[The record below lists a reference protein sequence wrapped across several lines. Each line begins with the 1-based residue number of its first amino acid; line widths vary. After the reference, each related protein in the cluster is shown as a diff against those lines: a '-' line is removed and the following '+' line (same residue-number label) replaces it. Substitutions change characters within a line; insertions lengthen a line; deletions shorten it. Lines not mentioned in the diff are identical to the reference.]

1 MIGLIITA
9 LLFPIAGCIAGRRP
23 LPECFLFGVGIVGA
37 AMFVLGLFHVPFVFT
52 IVLVVVAGL
61 LGFLVSEKR
70 GGQRPSAVQTAEGG
84 CPPPLATVA
93 MIVPLA
99 LLAIPTAIVP
109 LKDFDGRVFWLL
121 KAKALANERAID
133 GPFFH
138 NQVVDS
144 PRNQY
149 PLLIPL
155 DAAAIMIA
163 SGDTDDRQLRWLY
176 LFTFAALVFLVSRKA
191 HPWCGAILAWTPQF
205 ATNGDGGA
213 LSAYSDI
220 AFAAFLAAA
229 FFELI
234 DARSPVRFGM
244 WLSFLA
250 LTKSEGLPIDI
261 VLISVAIGVFRTRI
275 TRALFAP
282 AIATTALI
290 AWRLQ
295 VPRTDE
301 ENFLVEL
308 PTLPT
313 RLHRLVPA
321 IFESA
326 KHFFFLS
333 SWGLLWIAPLIAIV
347 VLARRKEWLAPATV
361 VGVFAVYIAA
371 YMVTVWPVSDLV
383 NASVDRLLMHMI
395 GPALFAIAHVTDA
408 SAQNRYSPPEYSQQP
423 A

>member
-1 MIGLIITA
+1 MIGLIVTA
-9 LLFPIAGCIAGRRP
+9 LLFPIAGCIAGRRA

-37 AMFVLGLFHVPFVFT
+37 AMFALGLFHVPFVIA
-52 IVLVVVAGL
+52 IVLAVVAGL
-61 LGFLVSEKR
+61 LGFLVAGKR
-70 GGQRPSAVQTAEGG
+70 TPSNPATKQ
-84 CPPPLATVA
+84 PSNLATIA
-93 MIVPLA
+93 MILPLA

-121 KAKALANERAID
+121 KAKAIANERAID

-149 PLLIPL
+149 PLLVPL

-163 SGDTDDRQLRWLY
+163 TGDSDDRQVRWLY
-176 LFTFAALVFLVSRKA
+176 LMTFAALVFLVSRKT

-261 VLISVAIGVFRTRI
+261 ILISVAISVFRARI
-275 TRALFAP
+275 IPALAPP
-282 AIATTALI
+282 AIATAALI
-290 AWRLQ
+290 AWRLR
-295 VPRTDE
+295 VPMTDE
-301 ENFLVEL
+301 ENFLAEL
-308 PTLPT
+308 PTLPA

-321 IFESA
+321 ILESA
-326 KHFFFLS
+326 KHFFSLS
-333 SWGLLWIAPLIAIV
+333 SWGLLWIAAWIAII

-395 GPALFAIAHVTDA
+395 GPALFAIARVTDA
-408 SAQNRYSPPEYSQQP
+408 SGQSRYSPPEYPPKP

>member
-1 MIGLIITA
+1 VIGLIITA

-23 LPECFLFGVGIVGA
+23 LPECFLFGVGIVGG
-37 AMFVLGLFHVPFVFT
+37 AMFVLGLFHVPFVIT
-52 IVLVVVAGL
+52 IVIVMAAGL
-61 LGFLVSEKR
+61 LGFLVAEKHT
-70 GGQRPSAVQTAEGG
+70 PSNPATQQ
-84 CPPPLATVA
+84 PSNLATVA

-99 LLAIPTAIVP
+99 LLAIPAAIVP

-163 SGDTDDRQLRWLY
+163 AGDNDDRQVRWLY
-176 LFTFAALVFLVSRKA
+176 LMTFAALVFLVSRKT

-234 DARSPVRFGM
+234 DARSPTRFGM

-261 VLISVAIGVFRTRI
+261 ILISVAISVFRTQI
-275 TRALFAP
+275 LRALAAP
-282 AIATTALI
+282 AIVTAALI
-290 AWRLQ
+290 AWRLR
-295 VPRTDE
+295 VPMTDE
-301 ENFLVEL
+301 ENFLAEL

-313 RLHRLVPA
+313 RLHRLFPA
-321 IFESA
+321 ILESA

-333 SWGLLWIAPLIAIV
+333 SWGLLWIAALIAIII
-347 VLARRKEWLAPATV
+347 LARRKEWLAPATI

-395 GPALFAIAHVTDA
+395 GPALFAIARVTDA
-408 SAQNRYSPPEYSQQP
+408 SAQNRYSPPEYPPKP